1 MIPFFLHVCLYV
13 PLGFF
18 ETIAVKPIE
27 RRCYM
32 HWNFEKKISKKTKP
46 YKTIANNCWRSPFQP
61 LKGHLTIPKRSP
73 RIATQDT
80 FAQPG
85 RGTGHKW
92 TSNTCEAVRVAA
104 DADPKSL
111 GFFSWEGIPYL
122 LGALQVRFFMISRY
136 KGEQNVGTVWVG
148 LGNSLHTSW
157 TAGFSRLAGQT
168 PWCQRRMNIDIWWIR
183 WDL

>member
-1 MIPFFLHVCLYV
+1 MYVSTYLYRI
-13 PLGFF
+13 L
-18 ETIAVKPIE
+18 
-27 RRCYM
+27 
-32 HWNFEKKISKKTKP
+32 WNLKLLLLSPSKGDVTVHALKLRKKISKKTKP

-111 GFFSWEGIPYL
+111 GIFFLRRNPYL
-122 LGALQVRFFMISRY
+122 LGALQVRFFMTSRY
-136 KGEQNVGTVWVG
+136 IGERMLVQFELVWDTRYTPVG
-148 LGNSLHTSW
+148 LP
-157 TAGFSRLAGQT
+157 GFSRLAGWT
-168 PWCQRRMNIDIWWIR
+168 PRCQRRMNIEIWWIG
-183 WDL
+183 WEL